1 VNGYL
6 TVNGAKMSKSRGTF
20 ITARSWLD
28 QKLDPEALRYYF
40 AGKSNGSIEDVDLN
54 MDDMIAKVN
63 SDLVGKFV
71 NIASRC
77 AGFIGKQ
84 FDGKLGATDA
94 AATGAFAAA
103 WNKGDITAAFEARD
117 YSRALREIMRLAD
130 LANQYVN
137 DHKPWELARQQDK
150 TAELHSVCST
160 ALTLFRDL
168 ARYLKPVLP
177 ELVQKAE
184 EFLNIAPLNWQ
195 GDWQALPVGHPI
207 NAYKHLMTRIERRQI
222 DALIEANRASL
233 APANSAPAA
242 PATSAPVTAAATT
255 ISIDDFAKV
264 DLRVARII
272 EASHVDGSDKL
283 LRLKL
288 DLAEEKPRQIFAGI
302 KAAYAPETLVGRLT
316 VVVANLA
323 PRKMKFGVSEGMAL
337 AASDPNGKT
346 EGIYLL
352 SPDSGA
358 VPGMKIK

>member
-54 MDDMIAKVN
+54 LDDMIAKVN

-84 FDGKLGATDA
+84 FDGKLGTTDA

-103 WNKGDITAAFEARD
+103 WDTGDITAAFETRD
-117 YSRALREIMRLAD
+117 FSRALREIMRLAD

-150 TAELHSVCST
+150 TAELHTVCST

-184 EFLNIAPLNWQ
+184 AFLNIAPLNWQ

-207 NAYKHLMTRIERRQI
+207 NPYKHLMTRIERRQI
-222 DALIEANRASL
+222 DALIEANCASL
-233 APANSAPAA
+233 APAAPVTSAPAA
-242 PATSAPVTAAATT
+242 TAATP

-302 KAAYAPETLVGRLT
+302 KSAYDPATLVGRLT